1 MPRSSKP
8 NRHDSETN
16 INSLNFI
23 YMEQLE
29 DFIIQEHLKEG
40 VLNNIDKQEEGV
52 NRAIQALQS
61 EGLPTDIDTL
71 RRIIISDDAFNKWVS
86 KAEASYIGKLGFVPK
101 EELKR
106 IKATF
111 RAMAD
116 RTAGDRN
123 TIATFLNDNK
133 YPIVQDEDGTLH
145 YDREEVDKALTAQ
158 FTKRFTDEDK
168 EYFQVLQEAKAGL
181 IKLFRWEQE
190 HQYVPLTYSAINV
203 GRFLREGF
211 TKDWFCNYLGVK
223 IGKMNPKAIEMLEE
237 QSEED

>member
-1 MPRSSKP
+1 
-8 NRHDSETN
+8 
-16 INSLNFI
+16 
-23 YMEQLE
+23 MEQLE
-29 DFIIQEHLKEG
+29 DFIVQEHLKEG
-40 VLNNIDKQEEGV
+40 VLDNIENQEDGV
-52 NRAIQALQS
+52 NRAIKALQA

-71 RRIIISDDAFNKWVS
+71 RKIIVSDDDFDKWVC

-116 RTAGDRN
+116 RTADNRN

-145 YDREEVDKALTAQ
+145 YDRAEVDKALTAQ

-190 HQYVPLTYSAINV
+190 HKYLPLAYTAQNV
-203 GRFLREGF
+203 SKFLTDGF
-211 TKDWFCNYLGVK
+211 SKDWFCNYLGIK
-223 IGKMNPKAIEMLEE
+223 IGKMNPKAIKMLEE

>member
-1 MPRSSKP
+1 
-8 NRHDSETN
+8 
-16 INSLNFI
+16 
-23 YMEQLE
+23 MEQLE

>member
-1 MPRSSKP
+1 
-8 NRHDSETN
+8 
-16 INSLNFI
+16 
-23 YMEQLE
+23 MEQLE
-29 DFIIQEHLKEG
+29 DFIVQEHLKEG
-40 VLNNIDKQEEGV
+40 VLDNVEKQEEGV
-52 NRAIQALQS
+52 NRAIKALQA

-71 RRIIISDDAFNKWVS
+71 RKIIISDEAFDKWAS

-116 RTAGDRN
+116 RTAGYRN

-133 YPIVQDEDGTLH
+133 YPIIQDADGSLR
-145 YDREEVDKALTAQ
+145 YDRAEVDKALTAQ

-181 IKLFRWEQE
+181 VKLFRWEQE
-190 HQYVPLTYSAINV
+190 HQYVPLTYSAVNV

-211 TKDWFCNYLGVK
+211 TKDWFCNYLGIK
-223 IGKMNPKAIEMLEE
+223 IGKMNPKAIKMLEE

>member
-1 MPRSSKP
+1 
-8 NRHDSETN
+8 
-16 INSLNFI
+16 
-23 YMEQLE
+23 MEQLE

-40 VLNNIDKQEEGV
+40 VLDNIEKQEEGV
-52 NRAIQALQS
+52 NRAIKALQA

-71 RRIIISDDAFNKWVS
+71 RKIIISNDAFDKWVS

-116 RTAGDRN
+116 RTAGYRN

-181 IKLFRWEQE
+181 VKLFSWEQE
-190 HQYVPLTYSAINV
+190 HQYVPLTYSAINI
-203 GRFLREGF
+203 GKFLRDEF
-211 TKDWFCNYLGVK
+211 TKDWFCNYLGIR
-223 IGKMNPKAIEMLEE
+223 IGKMNPQAIKMLRE

>member
-1 MPRSSKP
+1 
-8 NRHDSETN
+8 
-16 INSLNFI
+16 
-23 YMEQLE
+23 MEQLG

-40 VLNNIDKQEEGV
+40 VLRNIEAQEEGV
-52 NRAIQALQS
+52 NRAIKALQS

-71 RRIIISDDAFNKWVS
+71 RKIIISDDAFDKWVS
-86 KAEASYIGKLGFVPK
+86 KAESSYIGKLGFVPK

-116 RTAGDRN
+116 RTAGARN
-123 TIATFLNDNK
+123 TIATFLNGSK
-133 YPIVQDEDGTLH
+133 YPIAQDEDGSLH
-145 YDREEVDKALTAQ
+145 YDRAEVDKALTEQ

-181 IKLFRWEQE
+181 VKLFSWEQE

-203 GRFLREGF
+203 GKFLREGF
-211 TKDWFCNYLGVK
+211 TKDWFRNYLGIK
-223 IGKMNPKAIEMLEE
+223 IGKMNPQAIKMLRE

>member
-1 MPRSSKP
+1 
-8 NRHDSETN
+8 
-16 INSLNFI
+16 
-23 YMEQLE
+23 MEQLE

-40 VLNNIDKQEEGV
+40 VLNNIEKQEEGV
-52 NRAIQALQS
+52 NRAIKALQA

-71 RRIIISDDAFNKWVS
+71 RRIIISDDAFDKWVS

-116 RTAGDRN
+116 RTADNRN

-145 YDREEVDKALTAQ
+145 YDREEVDKALTEQ

-181 IKLFRWEQE
+181 VKLFSWEQE

>member
-1 MPRSSKP
+1 
-8 NRHDSETN
+8 
-16 INSLNFI
+16 
-23 YMEQLE
+23 MEQLE

-40 VLNNIDKQEEGV
+40 VLNNIEKQEEGV
-52 NRAIQALQS
+52 NRAIKALQA

-71 RRIIISDDAFNKWVS
+71 RRIIISDDAFDKWVS

-116 RTAGDRN
+116 RTADNRN

-158 FTKRFTDEDK
+158 FTKRFSDEDK
-168 EYFQVLQEAKAGL
+168 EYFQVILQAKAAL
-181 IKLFRWEQE
+181 QRLYDWEE
-190 HQYVPLTYSAINV
+190 AHLYVPMNLITQNV
-203 GRFLREGF
+203 GKFIVEGF
-211 TKDWFCNYLGVK
+211 TKEWFQENIGWR
-223 IGKMNPKAIEMLEE
+223 IGKMNPDAIRMLKE